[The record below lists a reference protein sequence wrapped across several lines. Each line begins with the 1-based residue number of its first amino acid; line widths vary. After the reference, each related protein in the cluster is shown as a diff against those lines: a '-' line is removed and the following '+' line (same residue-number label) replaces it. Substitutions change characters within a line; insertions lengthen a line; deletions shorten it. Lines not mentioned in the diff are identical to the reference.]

1 MFAPDYRNHPE
12 VVDFQRAAEPG
23 HYVVPPYGAPR
34 NWPRGVPAPIIPAYP
49 YASHDPRDLPAVAGP
64 MLVRP
69 RGQETPVRTLGG
81 KTPEQI
87 AAAKD
92 RAKTR
97 DEWYD
102 SLRQIATE
110 QPWLMG
116 LMVLMGGSVVLTVA
130 RRLGKE

>member
-12 VVDFQRAAEPG
+12 VVDFKRAAEPG

-87 AAAKD
+87 AAAKE

-102 SLRQIATE
+102 GLLGLAKE
-110 QPWLMG
+110 NPVLMG
-116 LMVLMGGSVVLTVA
+116 LIVITVGSFATALA
-130 RRLGKE
+130 KRWGS